1 MFRRAVYALAC
12 VLALSLPAIA
22 QEQTGSIVGIVKDT
36 SGAVLPGVSVEAKS
50 LSTGSVV
57 STVVTD
63 GSGVF
68 RFIGLR
74 PGKYD
79 VTAKLQGF
87 TPAMAQAVDLR
98 LGQMLTVDLALA
110 VGGVQEQVS
119 VTAESPIIDTK
130 QAARQTNIRDEQ
142 IALIPHGRDFTSLV
156 TQAPGA
162 NLEAKLGGLSIDG
175 ASGSETR
182 FIIDG
187 AETTDMVHGLSGTN
201 LIVDF
206 VDEVQ
211 VKSSGYTA
219 EYGGAMGGVISA
231 ITKSGTNAYHGTALI
246 NFEGSGLAKDNVLSA
261 GALTNPLVLRTSLT
275 DSNKA
280 EYITYP
286 GDDRKRYEPG
296 FALGGPIM
304 KDKMWFFGAYQPAIT
319 NYDRHVDASTASNPK
334 ASTSD
339 TSQKQ
344 QVQYITANQTSQ
356 IGNNIRTRV
365 AYNNSWSK
373 QEGLLASLSGLDTP
387 GTNYTK
393 GTKFP
398 NWVLS
403 GDMNWVLSPKLV
415 FGVRGG
421 YRKQDTNDFN
431 VPNEPLFRFPTTNN
445 VNYLDTPASLQHG
458 TGFTSILSNTA
469 VSFDT
474 LTRTYF
480 HADGTSYFHAG
491 GEHQVKFGMQ
501 YDRVGEDIQSGELR
515 PRVTLNFDSVNPGYG
530 RGTYGYYSVRSQTAD
545 PNAGFITQGNVHTN
559 NVGLF
564 IQDSWTVN
572 NKLTINGGLR
582 TEREEVPAY
591 AGGNDDTGAAI
602 PPYIINFSFADKLA
616 PRVGAAYDLKG
627 DGKWKVFASWGIFY
641 DIFKLELPQGSF
653 GGQKWVEY
661 YYTLDTPD
669 WTSLVP
675 SGCPPACPGTFQTST
690 DFRVPSFGADVLEPN
705 LKPMKSMEFT
715 TGIDHEL
722 NATMAVSVHYVHK
735 QLDRAVEDTGFLT
748 PDGNEGYVIANP
760 SEGLTALA
768 YTNPDIPMPKPKR
781 QYDSVE
787 FAVDKR
793 FANNWSLRA
802 AYLWSRLYGNYSG
815 LSQSDENGRA
825 DPNVGRGYD
834 YPAMMFTGQGEASY
848 GPLATDRPNQFKAQA
863 IYQFNFGTAIGANE
877 YVASGLPVTREI
889 GILPTSNYPL
899 QYLGRGSDGRT
910 DMFSQTDIFLQH
922 GFKMGGG
929 RRLELNFTLF
939 NLFNEEAGVSKYS
952 TYQKTNGVNIDVP
965 NPCAAGK
972 GHCLGTFYDG
982 GVNIDSLIV
991 SQAVAQ
997 DPRFLQYNAFQL
1009 PISARFGV
1017 KFIF

>member
-12 VLALSLPAIA
+12 VLALSLPALA
-22 QEQTGSIVGIVKDT
+22 QEQTGSIVGNVKDT

-50 LSTGSVV
+50 LATGAVV

-63 GSGVF
+63 GSGTF

-142 IALIPHGRDFTSLV
+142 IAMIPHGRDFTSLV

-175 ASGSETR
+175 ASGSENR

-231 ITKSGTNAYHGTALI
+231 VTKSGTNAYHGTALI
-246 NFEGSGLAKDNVLSA
+246 NFEGSGLAADSILSG
-261 GALTNPLVLRTSLT
+261 GALTNPHTLRTSLT
-275 DSNKA
+275 NSDKA
-280 EYITYP
+280 EYIDYP

-296 FALGGPIM
+296 FSLGGPIV

-319 NYDRHVDASTASNPK
+319 NYDRHVDASTANNP
-334 ASTSD
+334 AATTSD

-344 QVQYITANQTSQ
+344 QVQYLTANQTSQ
-356 IGNNIRTRV
+356 IGNNVRTRV
-365 AYNNSWSK
+365 AFNDSWSK
-373 QEGLLASLSGLDTP
+373 VEGLLASPTGTDVK

-403 GDMNWVLSPKLV
+403 GDMNWVASPKFV
-415 FGVRGG
+415 VGVRGG
-421 YRKQDTNDFN
+421 YRTQDTNDFN
-431 VPNEPLFRFPTTNN
+431 VPNVPRFTWTSTNN
-445 VNYLDTPASLQHG
+445 INFLDVPANLQHG
-458 TGFTSILSNTA
+458 TGFTSVISNTA
-469 VSFDT
+469 VSYDK
-474 LTRTYF
+474 LTRAYF
-480 HADGTSYFHAG
+480 HADGTSYFHGG

-501 YDRVGEDIQSGELR
+501 YDRLGENIASGELR
-515 PRVTLNFDSVNPGYG
+515 PRVTLRFGQGCPGAG
-530 RGTYGYYSVRSQTAD
+530 CLSGMSGKYGYYSVRSQTAD
-545 PNAGFITQGNVHTN
+545 PNAGFLTQGNIHSN
-559 NVGLF
+559 LIGLF
-564 IQDSWTVN
+564 IQDSWTIN
-572 NKLTINGGLR
+572 NKLTVNGGVR
-582 TEREEVPAY
+582 TEREEVPTY
-591 AGGNDDTGAAI
+591 TTGLDANGVTI
-602 PPYIINFSFADKLA
+602 PEFGIKFGFKDKLA
-616 PRVGAAYDLKG
+616 PRIGAAYDLKG
-627 DGKWKVFASWGIFY
+627 DGKWKVFGSWGIFY

-653 GGQKWVEY
+653 GGQKWIEY
-661 YYTLDTPD
+661 YYTMETPD

-675 SGCPPACPGTFQTST
+675 SGCPPACPGTFIRST
-690 DFRVPSFGADVLEPN
+690 NFRLPSLGADSLEPN
-705 LKPMKSMEFT
+705 LKPMRSQEFT

-722 NATMAVSVHYVHK
+722 NATMAASVHYVHK

-748 PDGNEGYVIANP
+748 PAGDEGYVIANP
-760 SEGLTALA
+760 SEGLTSLA
-768 YTNPDIPMPKPKR
+768 FTNPNIPMPKPKR
-781 QYDSVE
+781 QYDSLE
-787 FAVDKR
+787 FALDKR

-802 AYLWSRLYGNYSG
+802 AYLWSRLHGNYSG

-825 DPNVGRGYD
+825 DPNVGRSYD
-834 YPAMMFTGQGEASY
+834 YPAMMFTGNGDPSY

-863 IYQFNFGTAIGANE
+863 IYQFNFGTSVGVNE
-877 YVASGLPVTREI
+877 YLSSGLPVTREL
-889 GILPTSNYPL
+889 GILPPSNYPN

-910 DMFSQTDIFLQH
+910 DMFNQTDLFLQH
-922 GFKMGGG
+922 SFKLGGG
-929 RRLELNFTLF
+929 RRLEANFTVF
-939 NLFNEEAGVSKYS
+939 NLLNQDAGVSKYS
-952 TYQKTNGVNIDVP
+952 TFQKTDGITFNQVDFYNHKLNFDQLI
-965 NPCAAGK
+965 AAQ
-972 GHCLGTFYDG
+972 H
-982 GVNIDSLIV
+982 I
-991 SQAVAQ
+991 AQ

>member
-12 VLALSLPAIA
+12 VLALSLPALA
-22 QEQTGSIVGIVKDT
+22 QEQTGSIVGNVKDT

-63 GSGVF
+63 GSGTF

-175 ASGSETR
+175 ASGSENR

-219 EYGGAMGGVISA
+219 EYGGATGGVISA

-246 NFEGSGLAKDNVLSA
+246 NFEGSGLAKDNVLSG
-261 GALTNPLVLRTSLT
+261 GALTNPLTLRTSLT
-275 DSNKA
+275 DSDKA
-280 EYITYP
+280 ELLTYP
-286 GDDRKRYEPG
+286 GDSRKRYEPG
-296 FALGGPIM
+296 FALGGPIV

-319 NYDRHVDASTASNPK
+319 NFDRHVDASTALNPK
-334 ASTSD
+334 ATASD

-373 QEGLLASLSGLDTP
+373 QEGLLASLNGLDTP

-403 GDMNWVLSPKLV
+403 GDMNWVLSPKFV

-421 YRKQDTNDFN
+421 YRTQDTNDFN
-431 VPNEPLFRFPTTNN
+431 VPNVPRFTWTSTNN
-445 VNYLDTPASLQHG
+445 INFLDVPANLQHG
-458 TGFTSILSNTA
+458 TGFTSVLSNTA
-469 VSFDT
+469 VSYDK
-474 LTRTYF
+474 LTRGYF
-480 HADGTSYFHAG
+480 HADGTSYFHGG

-501 YDRVGEDIQSGELR
+501 YDRLGENIASGELR
-515 PRVTLNFDSVNPGYG
+515 PRVTLRFGQGCPGTACLSG
-530 RGTYGYYSVRSQTAD
+530 QQGKYGYYSVRSQTAD
-545 PNAGFITQGNVHTN
+545 PNAGFLTQGDIHSNL
-559 NVGLF
+559 VGLF
-564 IQDSWTVN
+564 IQDSWTVSN
-572 NKLTINGGLR
+572 RLTINGGVR
-582 TEREEVPAY
+582 TEREEVPTY
-591 AGGNDDTGAAI
+591 TTGLDANGVTI
-602 PPYIINFSFADKLA
+602 PEFGIKFGFKDKLA
-616 PRVGAAYDLKG
+616 PRIGAAYDLKG

-653 GGQKWVEY
+653 GGQKWIEY
-661 YYTLDTPD
+661 YYTMDTPD
-669 WTSLVP
+669 WTSLAP
-675 SGCPPACPGTFQTST
+675 AGCPPACPGNFIRST
-690 DFRVPSFGADVLEPN
+690 NFRLPSLGADSLEPD
-705 LKPMKSMEFT
+705 LKPMKSQEFT

-748 PDGNEGYVIANP
+748 PAGDEGYVIANP
-760 SEGLTALA
+760 SEGLTSLA
-768 YTNPDIPMPKPKR
+768 FTNPNVPMPKPKR

-787 FAVDKR
+787 FALDKR

-825 DPNVGRGYD
+825 DPNVGRSYD
-834 YPAMMFTGQGEASY
+834 YPAMMFTGNGDPSY

-863 IYQFNFGTAIGANE
+863 IYQFNFGTAVGVNE
-877 YVASGLPVTREI
+877 YVSSGLPVTREL
-889 GILPTSNYPL
+889 GILPPSNYPN

-910 DMFSQTDIFLQH
+910 DMFSQTDLFIQH

-929 RRLELNFTLF
+929 RRLELNFTVF
-939 NLFNEEAGVSKYS
+939 NLLNEDAGVSKYS
-952 TYQKTNGVNIDVP
+952 TYQKTNGIKFSEADFYAHKLNFDQLI
-965 NPCAAGK
+965 AAQNVLK
-972 GHCLGTFYDG
+972 
-982 GVNIDSLIV
+982 
-991 SQAVAQ
+991 

-1009 PISARFGV
+1009 PIQARFGV

>member
-12 VLALSLPAIA
+12 VLALSLPALA

-50 LSTGSVV
+50 LATGAVV

-63 GSGVF
+63 GTGNY

-98 LGQMLTVDLALA
+98 LGQTLTVDLPLA

-142 IALIPHGRDFTSLV
+142 IALIPHGRDFTTLV

-175 ASGSETR
+175 ASGSENR

-219 EYGGAMGGVISA
+219 EFGGATGGVISA
-231 ITKSGTNAYHGTALI
+231 ITKSGTNDYHGVVLM
-246 NFEGSGLAKDNVLSA
+246 NFEGSALSKDAIWNQTLGTLVNARSLRT
-261 GALTNPLVLRTSLT
+261 GLTNSDV
-275 DSNKA
+275 A
-280 EYITYP
+280 EYVDYP
-286 GDDRKRYEPG
+286 QDDRTRWEPG
-296 FALGGPIM
+296 FALGGPIL
-304 KDKMWFFGAYQPAIT
+304 KDKMWFFGAYQPAFT
-319 NYDRHVDASTASNPK
+319 NMDRTITASSANNPS
-334 ASTSD
+334 ATPSS

-356 IGNNIRTRV
+356 ISNNIRTRV

-373 QEGLLASLSGLDTP
+373 QEGLLASTSGLDKE

-403 GDMNWVLSPKLV
+403 GDMNWVASPKFV
-415 FGVRGG
+415 VGVRGG
-421 YRKQDTNDFN
+421 YRTQDTNDFN
-431 VPNEPLFRFPTTNN
+431 VPNVPRFNWTTTNN
-445 VNYLDTPASLQHG
+445 IDFLDVPADLQHG
-458 TGFTSILSNTA
+458 TNFTSVLSNTA
-469 VSFDT
+469 VSYDK
-474 LTRTYF
+474 LTRAYF

-501 YDRVGEDIQSGELR
+501 YDRVGESIASGELR
-515 PRVTLNFDSVNPGYG
+515 PRVTIRWDSALSGA
-530 RGTYGYYSVRSQTAD
+530 RGPYGYYSVRSQTAD
-545 PNAGFITQGNVHTN
+545 PNAGFLTQGDIHTN

-564 IQDSWTVN
+564 LQDSWTLN
-572 NKLTINGGLR
+572 NRLTINGGVR
-582 TEREEVPAY
+582 TEREEVPSY
-591 AGGNDDTGAAI
+591 TTGLDANGTTIPEFAI
-602 PPYIINFSFADKLA
+602 KFGFKDKLA

-627 DGKWKVFASWGIFY
+627 DGKWKAFASWGIFY

-653 GGQKWVEY
+653 GGQKWIEY
-661 YYTLDTPD
+661 YYTLDQAD

-675 SGCPPACPGTFQTST
+675 SGCPPACPGTFLKST
-690 DFRVPSFGADVLEPN
+690 NFRLPSFGADSLEPN
-705 LKPMKSMEFT
+705 LKPMKSQEFT
-715 TGIDHEL
+715 TGLDHEL
-722 NATMAVSVHYVHK
+722 SATMAVSVHYVHK

-748 PDGNEGYVIANP
+748 PAGDEGYVIANP
-760 SEGLTALA
+760 SEGLTSLA
-768 YTNPDIPMPKPKR
+768 YTNPNIPMPKPKR

-787 FAVDKR
+787 FALDKR

-825 DPNVGRGYD
+825 DPNVGRSYD
-834 YPAMMFTGQGEASY
+834 YPAMMFTGTGDPAY
-848 GPLATDRPNQFKAQA
+848 GPLATDRPHQFKAQG
-863 IYQFNFGTAIGANE
+863 IYQFNFGTSIGVNE
-877 YVASGLPVTREI
+877 YVSSGLPVTREL
-889 GILPTSNYPL
+889 GILPTSNYPN

-910 DMFSQTDIFLQH
+910 DTFMQTDLYVQH
-922 GFKMGGG
+922 PIKMGGG
-929 RRLELNFTLF
+929 RRLEVNFTVF
-939 NLFNEEAGVSKYS
+939 NLFNQEAGVSKYS
-952 TYQKTNGVNIDVP
+952 TYQKTDGITFDQVDFYNHLLNFDQLIAAQNI
-965 NPCAAGK
+965 AK
-972 GHCLGTFYDG
+972 
-982 GVNIDSLIV
+982 
-991 SQAVAQ
+991 
-997 DPRFLQYNAFQL
+997 DPRFLQYNSFQL

-1017 KFIF
+1017 KFVF